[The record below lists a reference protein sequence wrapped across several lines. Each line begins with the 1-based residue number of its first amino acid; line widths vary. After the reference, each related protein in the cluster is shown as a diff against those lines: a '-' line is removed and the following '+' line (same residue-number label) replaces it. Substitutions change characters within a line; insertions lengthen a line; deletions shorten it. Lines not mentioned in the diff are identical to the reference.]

1 MFRGAPVSVRQR
13 YAAVFCLFLFL
24 GAAQAALAQV
34 NVSVS
39 SPYSGANVTSPFTL
53 YATAT
58 GSTQVTGWY
67 VYADNTPAWNT
78 AGPTSSI
85 AARISLSAGAHQL
98 RVRAWQSNGAWGDYV
113 LNVNVAQVASSSASS
128 GTSSGLPTPPSNAKV
143 WSNLEDSTS
152 GWSDCGTTACA
163 GGASGTDN
171 YWTAPFQGSPS
182 LDGSSREFYNG
193 GSAWSNVLWIKKL
206 GAQNS
211 VSNFLW
217 DFYVQF
223 DSGAA
228 NNLWTAEYDLW
239 QSVNGQEFMIGSQCN
254 FGLGVWD
261 VWNSSTNT
269 WVRTSIPCKRFAP
282 GTWHHIQWYVQRVS
296 GNQYRYKTLVVD
308 GAAHNLSQTFYANA
322 SGWADC
328 LGLQWQLDLNGSGV
342 DAHEW
347 IDKVKLT
354 AW

>member
-1 MFRGAPVSVRQR
+1 MGVGKL
-13 YAAVFCLFLFL
+13 YAAGIFLFL
-24 GAAQAALAQV
+24 CMGAAQAAFAQV

-39 SPYSGANVTSPFTL
+39 SPYGGASVSSPFTVNA
-53 YATAT
+53 YAT
-58 GSTQVTGWY
+58 GSVQVTGWY
-67 VYADNTPAWNT
+67 IYADNVAAWHTP
-78 AGPTSSI
+78 GPTNSI
-85 AARISLSAGAHQL
+85 AATLSLPTGSHVL
-98 RVRAWQSNGAWGDYV
+98 RVRAWQSNGAWGDY
-113 LNVNVAQVASSSASS
+113 LLTVNVTSASPGS
-128 GTSSGLPTPPSNAKV
+128 GSALPTPPASAKV

-152 GWSDCGTTACA
+152 DWSDCGDSSCA
-163 GGASGTDN
+163 GGASGTSN

-182 LDGSSREFYNG
+182 LDGSSRQFYNG

-211 VSNFLW
+211 VSNFIW
-217 DFYVQF
+217 DFWVQF
-223 DSGAA
+223 DGGAA

-261 VWNSSTNT
+261 VWNSATNT
-269 WVRTSIPCKRFAP
+269 WLRTSIPCKRFAP
-282 GTWHHIQWYVQRVS
+282 GTWHHIQWYVQRIS
-296 GNQYRYKTLVVD
+296 SRQYRYKTLVVD
-308 GAAHNLSQTFYANA
+308 GAAHSVNQTYYANPIY
-322 SGWADC
+322 WADA
-328 LGLQWQLDLNGSGV
+328 LGMQFQLDLNASGV